1 MKLTASTLR
10 RIIRE
15 EVEEA
20 TMTQAPRKKAAP
32 AAPPP
37 VKMISKP
44 AGERGWLDVD
54 YPDVPPAK
62 VAKVIADAMDIPIMA
77 KGRNSG
83 VWLKDAR
90 YWSEAFGSSG
100 GRMGVELPFTGALEG
115 SFYCEIRPTHLK
127 EMGFSSIAQL
137 STFIRDQGAK
147 QTSEDEV
154 EAKPLEDKVGRY

>member
-1 MKLTASTLR
+1 
-10 RIIRE
+10 
-15 EVEEA
+15 
-20 TMTQAPRKKAAP
+20 
-32 AAPPP
+32 
-37 VKMISKP
+37 MIT
-44 AGERGWLDVD
+44 

-62 VAKVIADAMDIPIMA
+62 VANAIAAAMDIPVMA

-83 VWLKDAR
+83 AWLKDAQ
-90 YWSEAFGSSG
+90 
-100 GRMGVELPFTGALEG
+100 GVELPFTGALQG
-115 SFYCEIRPTHLK
+115 SFYCEVRPTHLK